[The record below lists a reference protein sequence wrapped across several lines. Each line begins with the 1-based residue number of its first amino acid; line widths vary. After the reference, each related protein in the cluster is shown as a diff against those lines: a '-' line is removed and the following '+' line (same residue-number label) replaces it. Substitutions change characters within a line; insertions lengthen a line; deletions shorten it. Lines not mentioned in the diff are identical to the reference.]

1 MAEPELEDLSAYLD
15 QQLSGKAKD
24 ELEAHLHSCETCRRR
39 LEALKQMVTAIRALP
54 MESPPRVFT
63 VPQVRRPALRWTPLL
78 GWAGGAVAAALL
90 VVIVGNTLIGGPFG
104 GAASRSQGGA
114 AQPARERL
122 EEHAPNQQGYAPTQS
137 GAAPRSN
144 ADVGAASFAN
154 AASVVDPV
162 DSSRRFT
169 LATDARTYQ
178 VSGTLTVRLIT
189 QGASYTPSSGLT
201 LDQSGIRLA
210 LIRDGYAVD
219 LTSPSQVMSSSTGPS
234 IQASYRIS
242 NLPLPGPRAGKYRL
256 VATWSLPN
264 AAGTALVAEVPIELV
279 G

>member
-1 MAEPELEDLSAYLD
+1 MAEPELEELSAYLD
-15 QQLSGKAKD
+15 QQLSWKAKD

-39 LEALKQMVTAIRALP
+39 LEALKQTVTAIRALP
-54 MESPPRVFT
+54 MEPPPRVFT

-90 VVIVGNTLIGGPFG
+90 VVVVGNTLIGAPFGRGSSLYSG
-104 GAASRSQGGA
+104 GAAPPRQ
-114 AQPARERL
+114 EL
-122 EEHAPNQQGYAPTQS
+122 EEHAPSKQLNAPGQS
-137 GAAPRSN
+137 GTQRSN
-144 ADVGAASFAN
+144 ADLGAASYAN
-154 AASVVDPV
+154 AASVGDPV
-162 DSSRRFT
+162 DSSRRLT

-178 VSGTLTVRLIT
+178 TSGTLTVRLIT

-201 LDQSGIRLA
+201 LDQSGIRLT

-242 NLPLPGPRAGKYRL
+242 NLPLPAPRAGKYRL